1 MEASFKRAKAKALEL
16 IEEAK
21 RAKGLKRRTRSV
33 FRKKGPITEVL
44 RGMGKLSAEERPRM
58 GALVNEVREAIQT
71 RLDDKISNLE
81 KAVIEA
87 KLATETIDVTLP
99 GRPVE
104 TGCHHPLTAVVEQ
117 IEDVFIGMGYEV
129 AEGTQK

>member
-1 MEASFKRAKAKALEL
+1 MFCQFRVVPRIYLVPFGSEVFYFKIRRVPNGSTFKRAKAKALEL

-21 RAKGLKRRTRSV
+21 ELKGLNDVRV
-33 FRKKGPITEVL
+33 AYLGKKGPITEVL

-81 KAVIEA
+81 K
-87 KLATETIDVTLP
+87 
-99 GRPVE
+99 
-104 TGCHHPLTAVVEQ
+104 Q
-117 IEDVFIGMGYEV
+117 
-129 AEGTQK
+129 

>member
-1 MEASFKRAKAKALEL
+1 MEARLKQLKQKALEL

-21 RAKGLKRRTRSV
+21 ELKGLNDVRV
-33 FRKKGPITEVL
+33 AYLGKKGPITEVL

-71 RLDDKISNLE
+71 RLEDKISNLE

-104 TGCHHPLTAVVEQ
+104 TGCHHP
-117 IEDVFIGMGYEV
+117 
-129 AEGTQK
+129 

>member
-1 MEASFKRAKAKALEL
+1 MIVITNEWADLFCQFRVVPRIYLVPFGSEVFFLKLGGFQNGSTFKRAKAKALEL

-21 RAKGLKRRTRSV
+21 ELKGLNDVRV
-33 FRKKGPITEVL
+33 AYLGKKGPITEVL

-81 KAVIEA
+81 K
-87 KLATETIDVTLP
+87 
-99 GRPVE
+99 
-104 TGCHHPLTAVVEQ
+104 Q
-117 IEDVFIGMGYEV
+117 
-129 AEGTQK
+129 

>member
-1 MEASFKRAKAKALEL
+1 MKYVKRFKA
-16 IEEAK
+16 
-21 RAKGLKRRTRSV
+21 
-33 FRKKGPITEVL
+33 
-44 RGMGKLSAEERPRM
+44 
-58 GALVNEVREAIQT
+58 

-81 KAVIEA
+81 KVIEA

-129 AEGTQK
+129 AEGTEVEKTTTTSKH

>member
-1 MEASFKRAKAKALEL
+1 MEARLKELKQKALEL

-21 RAKGLKRRTRSV
+21 ELKGLNDVRVAYLGKN
-33 FRKKGPITEVL
+33 PITEVL

-81 KAVIEA
+81 K
-87 KLATETIDVTLP
+87 
-99 GRPVE
+99 
-104 TGCHHPLTAVVEQ
+104 Q
-117 IEDVFIGMGYEV
+117 
-129 AEGTQK
+129 